1 MYNWKSLLVCTALI
15 IAPTLH
21 ANPLSEC
28 YPDWQ
33 QKALSLGLSK
43 DITESVIPG
52 LEHLPRVLEL
62 DRRQPEFTVSFSSY
76 FNTRVSEQRIVR
88 GRALIEE
95 HRLLL
100 NSLTQEYGVPAQYLI
115 AFWGLE
121 TNYGGYK
128 GKMSTLNALAT
139 LACDPR
145 RKDFFTIQLFD
156 AFSLLEEHKLK
167 PSAMVG
173 SWAGA
178 VGHTQFMPGNYRRFA
193 IDGDGDGKIDLWN
206 SIPDALTSAANFLK
220 SLGWQTGERWGR
232 EVRLPENFPYL
243 ELVEQRKR
251 SLHEWQK
258 LGLTT
263 AQGNKLPAEDMQAT
277 LVLPAGHT
285 GPAFLVYRNFNVIM
299 GWNRS
304 EFYALSVGH
313 LADRINGAGRLAVV
327 PPEQPRL
334 SIAQVQDL
342 QEKLKVLE
350 LMDGEID
357 GIFGPATRQAI
368 RAYQQQQGIIPDGF
382 PHPSL
387 FKALNISLDN
397 GGELAQ

>member
-1 MYNWKSLLVCTALI
+1 MYNWKSLLVCTALT
-15 IAPTLH
+15 IAPALQ
-21 ANPLSEC
+21 ANPLAEC

-33 QKALSLGLSK
+33 KKAHAMGLSK
-43 DITESVIPG
+43 NLIDLVIPN
-52 LEHLPRVLEL
+52 LQHIPRVLEL
-62 DRRQPEFTVSFSSY
+62 DRRQPEFTVSFSNY
-76 FNTRVSEQRIVR
+76 FNTRVSEQRIER
-88 GRALIEE
+88 GRILIEE
-95 HRLLL
+95 HRPLL
-100 NSLTQEYGVPAQYLI
+100 NRLTQEYGVPAQYLI

-145 RKDFFTIQLFD
+145 RKGFFTNQLFD
-156 AFSLLEEHKLK
+156 AFALIEEHKIE
-167 PSAMVG
+167 PSTMVG

-193 IDGDGDGKIDLWN
+193 VDGDGDGKIDLWD

-220 SLGWQTGERWGR
+220 NLGWQTGERWGR

-251 SLHEWQK
+251 SLLEWQL

-263 AQGNKLPAEDMQAT
+263 AQGKKLPTEDMQAT

-334 SIAQVQDL
+334 SIAQVQAL
-342 QEKLKVLE
+342 QEKLKGLE
-350 LMDGEID
+350 LLDGDID
-357 GIFGPATRQAI
+357 GILGPATRQAI
-368 RAYQQQQGIIPDGF
+368 RAYQQQQGMIPDGF

-387 FKALNISLDN
+387 FKILNISSV
-397 GGELAQ
+397 GGESVQ